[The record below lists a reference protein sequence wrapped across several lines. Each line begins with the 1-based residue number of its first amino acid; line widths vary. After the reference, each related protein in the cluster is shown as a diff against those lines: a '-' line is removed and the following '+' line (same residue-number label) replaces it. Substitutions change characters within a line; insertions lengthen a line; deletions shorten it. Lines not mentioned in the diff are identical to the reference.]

1 MIGNLQF
8 QTFFLSK
15 EVSNCPLIGK
25 AIELGKEFEKKKFS
39 FNLDQIIFSLK
50 YGKRVLINADDTN
63 IKDLKRKDFLEIIDY
78 DPLKKV
84 MVLMGS
90 KTPRINSSVHWLIH
104 HARSE
109 INAVIQ
115 INDSNLLEKLE
126 NKFPITEKNYPAGT
140 LELAKEVLKL
150 LRDKKKIIIREEGV
164 LFVGNSFE
172 ELKAQTFKTLEELK

>member
-8 QTFFLSK
+8 QTFYVSK
-15 EVSNCPLIGK
+15 EVSNCPLIAK
-25 AIELGKEFEKKKFS
+25 AIEFGKEFEKKNLS
-39 FNLDQIIFSLK
+39 FNLDQIIISFK
-50 YGKRVLINADDTN
+50 FGKRVLINADDTN

-84 MVLMGS
+84 MLLMGS

-115 INDSNLLEKLE
+115 INDSNLAEKLE
-126 NKFPITEKNYPAGT
+126 NKLPITEKNYPAGT

-150 LRDKKKIIIREEGV
+150 LRNTKKIIIREEGV
-164 LFVGNSFE
+164 LFVGNSIE
-172 ELKAQTFKTLEELK
+172 DLEEQTLKILEESK

>member
-1 MIGNLQF
+1 MIDNLQF
-8 QTFFLSK
+8 QTFYVSK
-15 EVSNCPLIGK
+15 EVSNCPLISK
-25 AIELGKEFEKKKFS
+25 AIEIGKEFEKKNLS
-39 FNLDQIIFSLK
+39 YNLDKIIISFK

-84 MVLMGS
+84 MLLMGS
-90 KTPRINSSVHWLIH
+90 KTPRINSSFHWLIH
-104 HARSE
+104 HSRDE

-115 INDSNLLEKLE
+115 LNDSNLSEKLE

-150 LRDKKKIIIREEGV
+150 LRNTKKIIIREEGV
-164 LFVGNSFE
+164 LFVGNSIE
-172 ELKAQTFKTLEELK
+172 ELKKQTLKTLEELK